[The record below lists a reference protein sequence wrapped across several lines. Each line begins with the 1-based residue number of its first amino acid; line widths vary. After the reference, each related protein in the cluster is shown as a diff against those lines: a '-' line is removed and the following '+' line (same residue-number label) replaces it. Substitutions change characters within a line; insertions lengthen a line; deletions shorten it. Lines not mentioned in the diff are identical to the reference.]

1 MSKRKK
7 DAIWLAVLSI
17 ACGLVIWHAV
27 YWYSTEFYLKMFEWL
42 QTGRGYLTVLYNLGL
57 MLVLGVLL
65 GLVMIKITDVVG
77 HGIDE
82 AEQVDDKKGRR

>member
-7 DAIWLAVLSI
+7 NAIWLVVLSI

-42 QTGRGYLTVLYNLGL
+42 QTGRSYLTVLYNLGL
-57 MLVLGVLL
+57 TLVLGVLL
-65 GLVMIKITDVVG
+65 GFMMIKITDLIG
-77 HGIDE
+77 YQIDE
-82 AEQVDDKKGRR
+82 AENVDDKEGQ

>member
-7 DAIWLAVLSI
+7 DAIWLVVLSI

-27 YWYSTEFYLKMFEWL
+27 YWYSTEFHLKMFQWL

-57 MLVLGVLL
+57 VLVLGVLL
-65 GLVMIKITDVVG
+65 GFIMIKITDLIG
-77 HGIDE
+77 YEIDE
-82 AEQVDDKKGRR
+82 AEHVDDKKG